1 LKIPHP
7 RAFVKFTW
15 KTEVS
20 RQEPV
25 ATRQPTAASRHPVK
39 EIARDA
45 VRAEIDTRLAT
56 EVLGFPPEVMAPDG
70 PLALPQQK
78 LALEPFI
85 TGSKSVSSTG
95 EIKRHPEVE
104 RPPGNQRRP
113 HRGTEESLNLASR
126 RADLASRALP
136 LNKTLLCC
144 ALPDSHKS
152 GAKERIGER

>member
-20 RQEPV
+20 RQESV
-25 ATRQPTAASRHPVK
+25 GTRQPPAASRHPVK

-104 RPPGNQRRP
+104 RPLVTRDV
-113 HRGTEESLNLASR
+113 HTEVLKKVLTWLTEG
-126 RADLASRALP
+126 P
-136 LNKTLLCC
+136 TWPPEPC
-144 ALPDSHKS
+144 P
-152 GAKERIGER
+152 